1 MSTRSCPDWPELL
14 ELAPE
19 LHFKHYTVA
28 EARLPGEALV
38 NLPDVPLEAI
48 AICADLDHNVYNA
61 AHTDPRVAAALQDTH
76 WYELRV
82 WVRER
87 PPG

>member
-1 MSTRSCPDWPELL
+1 MSSRSCPDWPTLL

-19 LHFKHYTVA
+19 LHFKHYSVA
-28 EARLPGEALV
+28 EAHLPGEVLV

-48 AICADLDHNVYNA
+48 AICADLEHNVFNQT
-61 AHTDPRVAAALQDTH
+61 HTDARVTAALQDTH
-76 WYELRV
+76 WYELNT
-82 WVRER
+82 WVREG

>member
-19 LHFKHYTVA
+19 LHFKHYSVA

-76 WYELRV
+76 WYELKV

>member
-1 MSTRSCPDWPELL
+1 VSTRSCPDWPELL

-76 WYELRV
+76 WYELRD

>member
-38 NLPDVPLEAI
+38 NLPDVPMEAI

-61 AHTDPRVAAALQDTH
+61 AHTDPRVAAALQETH

>member
-19 LHFKHYTVA
+19 LHFKHYSVA

-61 AHTDPRVAAALQDTH
+61 AHTDPKVAAALEDTH
-76 WYELRV
+76 WYELSS

>member
-48 AICADLDHNVYNA
+48 AICADLDHHVYNA
-61 AHTDPRVAAALQDTH
+61 THTDPRVVEALQDTH
-76 WYELRV
+76 WYDLNV
-82 WVRER
+82 WIRER

>member
-1 MSTRSCPDWPELL
+1 MSSRSCPDWPTLL

-19 LHFKHYTVA
+19 LHFKHYSVA
-28 EARLPGEALV
+28 EARLPAEVLV
-38 NLPDVPLEAI
+38 SLDDFPREAI
-48 AICADLDHNVYNA
+48 AICADLDHHVFNK
-61 AHTDPRVAAALQDTH
+61 AHTDGRIAEALQDTH
-76 WYELRV
+76 WYELDV

>member
-28 EARLPGEALV
+28 EARLPAECLV

-48 AICADLDHNVYNA
+48 AICADLDHNVFYG
-61 AHTDPRVAAALQDTH
+61 AHTDPRVAEALQDTH
-76 WYELRV
+76 WYELNV

>member
-19 LHFKHYTVA
+19 LHFKHYSVV

>member
-1 MSTRSCPDWPELL
+1 MSSRSCPDWPALL

-28 EARLPGEALV
+28 EARLPAEVLV
-38 NLPDVPLEAI
+38 NLPDVPREAI
-48 AICADLDHNVYNA
+48 AICADLDHNVYYA
-61 AHTDPRVAAALQDTH
+61 AHTDPRISAALEDTY
-76 WYELRV
+76 WYELNT

>member
-1 MSTRSCPDWPELL
+1 MSSRSCPDWPTLL

-19 LHFKHYTVA
+19 LHFKHYTIA
-28 EARLPGEALV
+28 EARLPGEILV
-38 NLPDVPLEAI
+38 NLADVPREAV
-48 AICADLDHNVYNA
+48 AICADLDHNVYYA
-61 AHTDPRVAAALQDTH
+61 AHTDPRISAALEDTY
-76 WYELRV
+76 WYELNT